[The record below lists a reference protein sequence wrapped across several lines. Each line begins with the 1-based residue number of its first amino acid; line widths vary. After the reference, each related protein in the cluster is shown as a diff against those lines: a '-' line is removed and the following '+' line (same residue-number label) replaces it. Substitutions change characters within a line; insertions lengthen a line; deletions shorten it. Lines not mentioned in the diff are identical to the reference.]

1 MSSDLVQLKR
11 LEKLDTQS
19 DIYRDAQRLAI
30 IDMGSNSFRLI
41 VVEYVPRL
49 SFKIVDEVREVVR
62 LSEGMAD
69 ADIMSVAAMDRAAR
83 AMRIYA
89 AFCQSS
95 GIDEILAVGTS
106 AIREARNRAY
116 FLKRIMAESGIPVR
130 VLAGEEE
137 AYYAYLAAVNST
149 PLTDGFVLDLGGGSI
164 EIIRVE
170 NRRLANALSL
180 PLGAVRTTE
189 LFLKDDPVSPR
200 DLKKLQQ
207 HMAEQYAAI
216 DWFRFAP
223 GMTMVGEGGSLRL
236 IGRLIQK
243 EKRYPLDTLHGY
255 VMSLDEIDGIV
266 DELAS
271 MTVAERYR
279 LSGMKGDRADI
290 SLAGAVVVAEAL
302 RASGAKTMT
311 ISSQGLREG
320 LFYERFL
327 SGGGEPLFEDV
338 RRASALN
345 LAHLYRFQ
353 EQHADHIARLTL
365 EMFDQLPPEVHNLR
379 PAERDLLWAAAMLH
393 DIGVTV
399 DYHDH
404 HKHSAYLIL
413 NGGLPGY
420 THREVALIALMAR
433 YHRKGKPTV
442 DEFAP
447 LLEPGDDKRLV
458 QLCALLRLA
467 EQLDRSRNGVVND
480 INLRVEDYH
489 ALMEISFRGDE
500 QVALW
505 ALEHHR
511 DVFEQAFG
519 LKLEVIPIPEDAD
532 LGGAF
537 A

>member
-1 MSSDLVQLKR
+1 MDVNNELAHLQRLDAHSDV
-11 LEKLDTQS
+11 
-19 DIYRDAQRLAI
+19 YRDAQRLAI

-41 VVEYVPRL
+41 VVEYVPGL

-89 AFCQSS
+89 AFCEAS
-95 GIDEILAVGTS
+95 GIRDIVAVGTS

-116 FLKRIMAESGIPVR
+116 FLKRIVSESGISVR

-149 PLTDGFVLDLGGGSI
+149 TLHNGFVLDLGGGSI

-170 NRRLANALSL
+170 ERRLADALSL

-189 LFLKDDPVSPR
+189 MFLKGDPVSPK
-200 DLKKLQQ
+200 DLRQLQ
-207 HMAEQYAAI
+207 AELADQYAAI
-216 DWFRFAP
+216 DWFRFKP
-223 GMTMVGEGGSLRL
+223 GMTLVGEGGSLRL

-243 EKRYPLDTLHGY
+243 EKRYPLDVLHGY
-255 VMSLDEIDGIV
+255 TMTLDEIDGV
-266 DELAS
+266 VERLAGL
-271 MTVAERYR
+271 TVAERSK
-279 LSGMKGDRADI
+279 LPGMKGDRADI
-290 SLAGAVVVAEAL
+290 SLAGAAVVAEAM
-302 RASGAKTMT
+302 RASGADRMM

-327 SGGGEPLFEDV
+327 KGISEPMFADV
-338 RRASALN
+338 RRASVLN

-353 EQHADHIARLTL
+353 EQHAEHIVRLTL
-365 EMFDQLPPEVHNLR
+365 ALFDQLPPEVHSLR
-379 PAERDLLWAAAMLH
+379 PQERDLLWAASMLH
-393 DIGVTV
+393 DIGVSV

-413 NGGLPGY
+413 NGSLPGY
-420 THREVALIALMAR
+420 THREIALIALMAR
-433 YHRKGKPTV
+433 YHRKGKPTP
-442 DEFAP
+442 DEFAA
-447 LLEPGDDKRLV
+447 LLEDGDERRLV

-467 EQLDRSRNGVVND
+467 EQLDRSRNGVVNN
-480 INLRVEDYH
+480 IALRVEDYH
-489 ALMEISFRGDE
+489 ALMEIGFRGDE

-511 DVFEQAFG
+511 DIFEQAFG
-519 LKLEVIPIPEDAD
+519 LKLEVIPIPVEGD
-532 LGGAF
+532 GMFG
-537 A
+537 